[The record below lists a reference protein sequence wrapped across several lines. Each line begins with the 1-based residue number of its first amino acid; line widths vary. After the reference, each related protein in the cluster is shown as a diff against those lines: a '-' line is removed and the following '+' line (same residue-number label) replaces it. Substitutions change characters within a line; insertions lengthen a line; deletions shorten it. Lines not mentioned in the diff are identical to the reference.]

1 MRTTLTYSS
10 VTFGSNGEVVNTDLE
25 SHVRPNNV
33 VHDSQKSN
41 IGIATRTGGLT
52 TYNTGSGMGA
62 THRQNATQVQLRAP
76 TGLVKVGGFEVTP
89 EVAQTLTEAA
99 PEMFVAPKA
108 AEAAKVADAAR
119 EDAAKTEELGRHA
132 DDTLEAYHQ
141 HVVGEVSQQNLI
153 GLMVYGQKG
162 ETPPA
167 DLLKT
172 ISDQMGEPLGC
183 SS

>member
-1 MRTTLTYSS
+1 
-10 VTFGSNGEVVNTDLE
+10 
-25 SHVRPNNV
+25 
-33 VHDSQKSN
+33 
-41 IGIATRTGGLT
+41 
-52 TYNTGSGMGA
+52 
-62 THRQNATQVQLRAP
+62 
-76 TGLVKVGGFEVTP
+76 
-89 EVAQTLTEAA
+89 
-99 PEMFVAPKA
+99 VAPKA

-172 ISDQMGEPLGC
+172 ISDQMGEPLGTAIDKVNAVIGGVHRQFTNLATAFGVDPEKAAVWLKDHRKDT
-183 SS
+183 SMVASQAHFMRRDVRAWLPLLEDYRAATGDGVKH